1 MKFKQFLVAIA
12 IFISLLGFPGDA
24 LAHSVLT
31 NYHLQ
36 GEALEIEAVFS
47 TGEAFYNADVVVHP
61 PADSNLP
68 ETKGLTDENGLFL
81 FEPDYS
87 VMGSWAVEIGEGS
100 HWDKLMIPISDRI
113 IDLNAISQIHYHSPQ
128 RHHHFGNQIIV
139 AEIALCF
146 GLFGH
151 FMKNKIRF

>member
-1 MKFKQFLVAIA
+1 MKLKQFVVAIA
-12 IFISLLGFPGDA
+12 IFISLLAFPGDA

-31 NYHLQ
+31 NYHLR

-47 TGEAFYNADVVVHP
+47 TGEAFANADVVVHP
-61 PADSNLP
+61 PTDSNLP

-87 VMGSWAVEIGEGS
+87 VMGNWAVEIGEDS
-100 HWDKLMIPISDRI
+100 HWDKLTIPISDRI
-113 IDLNAISQIHYHSPQ
+113 IDLDAISQVDYHRPQ
-128 RHHHFGNQIIV
+128 RHHHFGHQIIA

-146 GLFGH
+146 GFCGH
-151 FMKNKIRF
+151 FMKKKIRF